1 MGIKIVITLQLRQID
16 LQPGQYLTL
25 REISWAEFEA
35 ILTEIGEHRAARIA
49 YYQGVLEIR
58 MPLPEHEIN
67 KELIG
72 DMVKL
77 LLDELEMDWEPYGS
91 TTFKRAEM
99 SAGIE
104 PDTCF
109 YIQNASQMIG
119 KRRLNLSIDPPPD
132 LAIEI
137 DVTSKTQLSAYV
149 ALGVPEIWC
158 YANAKLKVFI
168 LRAGEYISVET
179 SPIFG
184 KLPIIEAIEQF
195 LQLSQTEGASTAR
208 RSFRQWVREVLPSLN
223 YLENQ

>member
-1 MGIKIVITLQLRQID
+1 MVVTLQLRQID
-16 LQPGQYLTL
+16 VQPGQYLTL
-25 REISWAEFEA
+25 RDISWAEFEA
-35 ILTEIGEHRAARIA
+35 IINEIGEHRAARIA

-58 MPLPEHEIN
+58 IPLPEHEVN

-109 YIQNASQMIG
+109 YIQNARRMIG
-119 KRRLNLSIDPPPD
+119 KRRLNLSVDPPPD

-149 ALGVPEIWC
+149 ALCVPEIWC
-158 YANAKLKVFI
+158 YGN
-168 LRAGEYISVET
+168 
-179 SPIFG
+179 G
-184 KLPIIEAIEQF
+184 KLQVFLLRESEYVQVESSPTFANLPVIEGIVQF
-195 LQLSQTEGASTAR
+195 LKLSETEGASAAR
-208 RSFRQWVREVLPSLN
+208 KAFRQWVREALILPK
-223 YLENQ
+223 